1 MCIKLYANFFEFQ
14 PSVAI
19 KLVNPQPM
27 SGLFEIKLPIYEG
40 DDKTKVLTRIMKMD
54 RSKMKGGIIW
64 SYLSL
69 SLSFKL
75 VIF

>member
-1 MCIKLYANFFEFQ
+1 MCIKLYANFFKFQ

-69 SLSFKL
+69 SL
-75 VIF
+75 I